1 MSEDPTSAPPGW
13 YPEPGTG
20 LNRYWDGQT
29 WGAYAP
35 VPAHEGGQ
43 LQKPH
48 KDKVAAGILGIL
60 LGGFGIHKFYLGYTS
75 PGLIMLLCS
84 IAGWVL
90 SCLMFP
96 MVLPIAFGVI
106 GLIEGIIY
114 LTKSDAEFDAIY
126 VQGTKEWF

>member
-1 MSEDPTSAPPGW
+1 MSEGPTTSPPGW

-20 LNRYWDGQT
+20 LNRYWDGQA

-35 VPAHEGGQ
+35 APAQPGGQ
-43 LQKPH
+43 LQPPH
-48 KDKVAAGILGIL
+48 KDKVAAGVLGIL
-60 LGGFGIHKFYLGYTS
+60 LGGLGIHKFYLGYTS

-84 IAGWVL
+84 IAGWVF
-90 SCLMFP
+90 SCFMFP
-96 MVLPIAFGVI
+96 MLLPIAFGII

-126 VQGTKEWF
+126 VQSTREWF